1 MAKTIEFFYEFSSPY
16 GYLAANLIDVIAEKH
31 GCEVNWRPFLL
42 GAVFKSEGTQPLL
55 DYPMKGDYSKRDME
69 RSARLHGLPMNWPP
83 RFPILTVNAA
93 RAVYWAGDLDI
104 AWRRRLSLALYHAAY
119 GEGRDIGKVE
129 EVLAVCEAEGLDP
142 QEVQQALGDP
152 RVKDRL
158 RDETQAAID
167 LKVFGSPF
175 MIVDGEPFWGV
186 DRLDQL
192 DRWLETG
199 GW

>member
-16 GYLAANLIDVIAEKH
+16 GYLAANLIDAIAEKH

-69 RSARLHGLPMNWPP
+69 RSARLYGLPMNWPP
-83 RFPILTVNAA
+83 RFPMLTVNAA
-93 RAVYWAGDLDI
+93 RVVYWAGDLNV
-104 AWRRRLSLALYHAAY
+104 AWRRRLSRALYHAAY
-119 GEGRDIGKVE
+119 GDGRDIGKVE

-142 QEVQQALGDP
+142 QEVQQALGDQ

>member
-1 MAKTIEFFYEFSSPY
+1 MQQTIEFFYEFSSPY
-16 GYLAANLIDVIAEKH
+16 GYVAANLIDGIAEKH
-31 GCEVNWRPFLL
+31 GRLVNWRPFLL

-55 DYPMKGDYSKRDME
+55 NYPMKGAYSKHDME
-69 RSARLHGLPMNWPP
+69 RTARLHGLPMVWPP
-83 RFPILTVNAA
+83 RFPLLTVNAA
-93 RAVYWAGDLDI
+93 RAVYWAGDIDPS
-104 AWRRRLSLALYHAAY
+104 WRRRLSLAFYKATY
-119 GEGRDIGKVE
+119 GEGRDIGKKE
-129 EVLAVCEAEGLDP
+129 EVFAVCAAEGFDP
-142 QEVQQALGDP
+142 EEVAQALSDDKI
-152 RVKDRL
+152 KDRL

-186 DRLDQL
+186 DRLDQM